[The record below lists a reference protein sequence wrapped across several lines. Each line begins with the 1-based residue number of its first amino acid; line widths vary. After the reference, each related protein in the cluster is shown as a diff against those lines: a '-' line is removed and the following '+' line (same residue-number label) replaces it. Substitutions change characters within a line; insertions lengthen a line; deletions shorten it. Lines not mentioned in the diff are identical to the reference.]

1 MTTIKQMVVIAGMLL
16 GCTMTSVTAAEKSD
30 VILTS
35 EQGCQ
40 IHYITDKNVDGWSIG
55 GQLGECPDG
64 WVDGYADITI
74 SNAFG
79 KPVEQIFGHFRNGFW
94 VGSKAIPF
102 SVVGLSETVDNERA
116 LNVDLDQNEE
126 HKIQYIGQLRAKKMA
141 DGSFDAFTAC
151 PTTRVLA
158 VTENRDVFENETVQS
173 ELLNEAIHY
182 AKTLC
187 PEVNGIHF
195 YGASVSDP
203 SDKDIFFFAEID
215 LGLRQIQV
223 KRLPSSARKKAE
235 SERLARIRVEPSGV
249 PIMKVT
255 PIRPE
260 SVTPRSEAEKNAE
273 KIPEISETETI
284 ESSSKKSD
292 INVAEEAP
300 VWETEAKN
308 PPPTAEVI
316 PTNSASHSE
325 TMVIGEPSVEND
337 TNPSNVEETNKI
349 VVDAIPHL
357 LTASRLLK
365 KTVSGTAIVHVF
377 RVDLSGQA
385 WIDLPV
391 PMKAN
396 GRLVQT
402 GWNVVS
408 GLFSA
413 EPPTR
418 TKKGGIPPLGTI
430 VLTDAMPCS
439 EDGCFIPTTGGTP

>member
-1 MTTIKQMVVIAGMLL
+1 MTKIKQMAVIAGMLL

-64 WVDGYADITI
+64 WIDGYADITI

-102 SVVGLSETVDNERA
+102 SVVGLSETNDNERA
-116 LNVDLDQNEE
+116 LNVELDQNEE
-126 HKIQYIGQLRAKKMA
+126 HNIQYLGQLRAKKMA

-151 PTTRVLA
+151 PTTRILA
-158 VTENRDVFENETVQS
+158 VTENRDIFENETVQS

-187 PEVNGIHF
+187 PEINGIHF
-195 YGASVSDP
+195 YGAPISEP

-223 KRLPSSARKKAE
+223 KRLPSSAQKKAE
-235 SERLARIRVEPSGV
+235 AERLARIRVEPSGV

-255 PIRPE
+255 PIRPQSME
-260 SVTPRSEAEKNAE
+260 SSLETEKETE
-273 KIPEISETETI
+273 KIPEIAETKDTVSPPE
-284 ESSSKKSD
+284 ESD
-292 INVAEEAP
+292 IDAKEAP
-300 VWETEAKN
+300 VSEATPSSSVQATETA
-308 PPPTAEVI
+308 
-316 PTNSASHSE
+316 
-325 TMVIGEPSVEND
+325 PSLKSVSDSSPLTTESDSVSND
-337 TNPSNVEETNKI
+337 TITPNIEKENKI
-349 VVDAIPHL
+349 FLDAVPHL

-365 KTVSGTAIVHVF
+365 KTVSGTAVVHVF

-402 GWNVVS
+402 GWNIVS

-418 TKKGGIPPLGTI
+418 TKNGGIPPLGTI
-430 VLTDAMPCS
+430 VLTDAVPCS
-439 EDGCFIPTTGGTP
+439 EDGCFIPTMGGTP